1 MTVNRQYDFTDSP
14 SENDKRRPASQPTER
29 HDTTQPTCRSCAIGP
44 AWAATRMTGD
54 AQAITADTVAS
65 EDERSIDIESIG
77 EGIRRERLRRG
88 LTLAQLAAQVNLTV
102 SALSQIER
110 GASDPSI
117 SSLRRIAGAFDVPM
131 FQFMIGGAQREI
143 VVRRDRRT
151 KLNFPDRVLEYE
163 LVSADTSGE
172 FEVLALA
179 IAPGGSTGAAPSGHA
194 SEECAVVLTGEVIAE
209 VAGQSY
215 SLGAGDSIKIHRE
228 LPHRFLNESD
238 RDADLLIIISPP
250 TF

>member
-1 MTVNRQYDFTDSP
+1 
-14 SENDKRRPASQPTER
+14 
-29 HDTTQPTCRSCAIGP
+29 
-44 AWAATRMTGD
+44 MTGD
-54 AQAITADTVAS
+54 AHVIVENTSS
-65 EDERSIDIESIG
+65 EDDRPADIESIG

-88 LTLAQLAAQVNLTV
+88 LTLAQLASQVNLTV

-131 FQFMIGGAQREI
+131 FQFMISGAQREI

-172 FEVLALA
+172 FEVLSLA
-179 IAPGGSTGAAPSGHA
+179 IAPGGSTGAAPTGHA
-194 SEECAVVLTGEVIAE
+194 SEECAVVLTGDVVAE
-209 VAGQSY
+209 VAGQTY
-215 SLGAGDSIKIHRE
+215 NLGAGDSIKIHRE
-228 LPHRFLNESD
+228 LLHRFLNVSNT
-238 RDADLLIIISPP
+238 DAEVLIIISPP

>member
-1 MTVNRQYDFTDSP
+1 VTGSVEVVADNQDDSRT
-14 SENDKRRPASQPTER
+14 SD
-29 HDTTQPTCRSCAIGP
+29 
-44 AWAATRMTGD
+44 
-54 AQAITADTVAS
+54 V
-65 EDERSIDIESIG
+65 ESIG

-131 FQFMIGGAQREI
+131 FQFMVGAAQREI

-172 FEVLALA
+172 FEVLSLT
-179 IAPGGSTGAAPSGHA
+179 IAPGGSTGATPNTHA
-194 SEECAVVLTGEVIAE
+194 SEECALVLSGDVVAE
-209 VAGQSY
+209 VAGQTY
-215 SLGAGDSIKIHRE
+215 NLAVGDSIKIHRE
-228 LPHRFLNESD
+228 LPHRFLNETSLA
-238 RDADLLIIISPP
+238 ADVLIIISPP

>member
-1 MTVNRQYDFTDSP
+1 V
-14 SENDKRRPASQPTER
+14 
-29 HDTTQPTCRSCAIGP
+29 
-44 AWAATRMTGD
+44 TGD
-54 AQAITADTVAS
+54 VQMVSDTSRAS
-65 EDERSIDIESIG
+65 DDDRAPDSESIG

-88 LTLAQLAAQVNLTV
+88 LTLAQLATQVNLTV

-117 SSLRRIAGAFDVPM
+117 SSLRRIAQAFDVPM
-131 FQFMIGGAQREI
+131 FQFMVGTAQREI

-151 KLNFPDRVLEYE
+151 KLTFPDRELEYE

-172 FEVLALA
+172 FEVLALV
-179 IAPGGSTGAAPSGHA
+179 IAPGGSTSATASSHS
-194 SEECAVVLTGEVIAE
+194 SEECALVLKGEVVVE

-215 SLGAGDSIKIHRE
+215 VLGAGDSIKIHRE
-228 LPHRFLNESD
+228 LPHRLANESD
-238 RDADLLIIISPP
+238 TDADVIIIISPP

>member
-1 MTVNRQYDFTDSP
+1 VTGSPVVVDGTD
-14 SENDKRRPASQPTER
+14 
-29 HDTTQPTCRSCAIGP
+29 
-44 AWAATRMTGD
+44 
-54 AQAITADTVAS
+54 
-65 EDERSIDIESIG
+65 DEHPPEVESIG

-117 SSLRRIAGAFDVPM
+117 SSLRRIAQAFDVPM
-131 FQFMIGGAQREI
+131 FQFMVGTAIREI

-151 KLNFPDRVLEYE
+151 RLNFVDRVLEYE

-172 FEVLALA
+172 FEVLSLSL
-179 IAPGGSTGAAPSGHA
+179 APGGASGAVATGHA
-194 SEECAVVLTGEVIAE
+194 SEECSIVLSGEVVAE
-209 VAGQSY
+209 VAGQAY
-215 SLGAGDSIKIHRE
+215 TLGVGDSIKIHRG
-228 LPHRFLNESD
+228 LAHRFINETKA
-238 RDADLLIIISPP
+238 DAEVLIIISPP

>member
-1 MTVNRQYDFTDSP
+1 
-14 SENDKRRPASQPTER
+14 
-29 HDTTQPTCRSCAIGP
+29 
-44 AWAATRMTGD
+44 MTGD
-54 AQAITADTVAS
+54 AHVIVENLTST
-65 EDERSIDIESIG
+65 EDERPIDIESIG

-88 LTLAQLAAQVNLTV
+88 LTLAQLASQVNLTV

-117 SSLRRIAGAFDVPM
+117 SSLRRIAQAFDVPM
-131 FQFMIGGAQREI
+131 FQFMIGSAQREI

-172 FEVLALA
+172 FEVLSLA
-179 IAPGGSTGAAPSGHA
+179 IAPGGSTGATPTGHA
-194 SEECAVVLTGEVIAE
+194 SEECAVVLTGDVIAE
-209 VAGQSY
+209 VAGQTYALS
-215 SLGAGDSIKIHRE
+215 AGDSIKIHRE
-228 LPHRFLNESD
+228 LLHRFLNESD
-238 RDADLLIIISPP
+238 RDAEVLIIISPP

>member
-1 MTVNRQYDFTDSP
+1 V
-14 SENDKRRPASQPTER
+14 
-29 HDTTQPTCRSCAIGP
+29 
-44 AWAATRMTGD
+44 TGD
-54 AQAITADTVAS
+54 AQALVAATDDDRTA
-65 EDERSIDIESIG
+65 DIESIG

-88 LTLAQLAAQVNLTV
+88 LTLAQLATQVNLTV

-131 FQFMIGGAQREI
+131 FQFMVGTAQREI
-143 VVRRDRRT
+143 VVRKDRRT
-151 KLNFPDRVLEYE
+151 KLTFPDRELEYE

-172 FEVLALA
+172 FEVLSLT
-179 IAPGGSTGAAPSGHA
+179 IAPGGSTGAAPNSHA
-194 SEECAVVLTGEVIAE
+194 SEECAVVLSGEVVAE

-215 SLGAGDSIKIHRE
+215 ALGAGDSIKIHRE
-228 LPHRFLNESD
+228 LLHRFLNVSTA
-238 RDADLLIIISPP
+238 DADVLIIISPP

>member
-1 MTVNRQYDFTDSP
+1 V
-14 SENDKRRPASQPTER
+14 
-29 HDTTQPTCRSCAIGP
+29 
-44 AWAATRMTGD
+44 TGD
-54 AQAITADTVAS
+54 ARVIVESATS
-65 EDERSIDIESIG
+65 EDDRPADVESIG

-88 LTLAQLAAQVNLTV
+88 LTLAQLASQVNLTV

-117 SSLRRIAGAFDVPM
+117 SSLRRIAGAFEVPM
-131 FQFMIGGAQREI
+131 FQFMVGGVQREI

-163 LVSADTSGE
+163 LVSADTFGE
-172 FEVLALA
+172 FEVLSLA
-179 IAPGGSTGAAPSGHA
+179 ISPGGSTGAAPSGHA
-194 SEECAVVLTGEVIAE
+194 SEECALVLIGEVVAE
-209 VAGQSY
+209 VAGQTY
-215 SLGAGDSIKIHRE
+215 TLGVGDSIKIHRE

-238 RDADLLIIISPP
+238 KDAEVLIIISPP